1 MWNKLYKLM
10 EHRFV
15 YLKIIHCGHRT
26 NYDPRKNKNK
36 WINLS
41 IVSKGRMTT
50 KSNKTED

>member
-15 YLKIIHCGHRT
+15 HLKLIHCGHRT
-26 NYDPRKNKNK
+26 NYDPQKNK

-41 IVSKGRMTT
+41 IVHKERMTT
-50 KSNKTED
+50 KSNKTKG